1 MRKISFIT
9 LFFLSA
15 IQLISQ
21 CNYEINRV
29 DPFTEKNEQL
39 TEAIVIA
46 RKVKRNNALP
56 LRKVLAQLKNFGGE
70 MKFILKFPLTAV
82 MSPTFYDRDQESH
95 LMILLENGTKVK
107 LKVAQLMG
115 NQEEG
120 IEFRYAIDFIL
131 KAADIRM
138 LKQSS
143 IKALRVAM
151 KSNSFDVNVESDAA
165 RVLKNSLDCI

>member
-1 MRKISFIT
+1 MRKISFIA

-56 LRKVLAQLKNFGGE
+56 LRKVLVQLKNFGGE
-70 MKFILKFPLTAV
+70 KKFILKFPLTAV
-82 MSPTFYDRDQESH
+82 MSPTFYDQDQESH

-131 KAADIRM
+131 KAADLRI
-138 LKQSS
+138 LKKSY

-165 RVLKNSLDCI
+165 KVLKNSLDCI